1 MCGIAGVISFDMAKC
16 GHEIIQAMANS
27 IAHRGPDDEG
37 FLYKG
42 KTKIECLK
50 GNDTIKEFKSKQHI
64 NCKQPSSLILK
75 HRLLSTIDLTSVGHQ
90 PFVYENLALVYNG
103 EFYNYSESFQSNDIR
118 VS

>member
-1 MCGIAGVISFDMAKC
+1 MYGLTGFFPHNIKIDPKKFYAAHLK
-16 GHEIIQAMANS
+16 

-103 EFYNYSESFQSNDIR
+103 EFYNYSESFQSNYIR